1 MKMTSKAP
9 FDLRMRSA
17 LTNFPVAWRQATP
30 IAAYATEYDNNFNL
44 IRLIAAA
51 MVIFGHSY
59 VLTLQRGYR
68 EPMSALTG
76 MEPGPFAVNVFFV
89 ISGFLITKSYL
100 NRNKVSTYLVARSL
114 RIFPGLFVAM
124 LFNVL
129 VVGVVFT
136 SLPLWHYVRDQ
147 DTWQYILINST
158 LISRF
163 VQLEYD
169 LPGVFA
175 TNPFGAA
182 VNGSLW
188 TLPYE
193 VWIYIALLMAGIVG
207 ILRSRKAVNFLF
219 IGFLI
224 VNTAIALGLLHNP
237 FSMLANFVRFATF
250 FGWGVVFYTNR
261 FSIPL
266 SGFIAAPLLI
276 IAVLGWRTPLSDPV
290 LFPLALSYAI
300 LWLAYIPKG
309 AIRQYN
315 KLGDYS
321 YGVYIYAW
329 PVQQGAVALFPNIL
343 PLQLFGIALPITLF
357 LAVLSWHLVEKPA
370 LRAKSRL
377 SALKLPNK
385 ATKPQVMSDQR
396 EST

>member
-1 MKMTSKAP
+1 MTKIPTP
-9 FDLRMRSA
+9 FELRRKGA
-17 LTNFPVAWRQATP
+17 FTRFFAGWRQTRP
-30 IAAYATEYDNNFNL
+30 IAVYATEYDNNFNL
-44 IRLIAAA
+44 MRLIAAA

-59 VLTLQRGYR
+59 VLTLQRGYQ
-68 EPMSALTG
+68 EPMSALIG

-100 NRNKVSTYLVARSL
+100 NRSKVSTYLVARSL

-124 LFNVL
+124 LFNAL
-129 VVGVVFT
+129 IVGVIFT

-158 LISRF
+158 LITRF

-169 LPGVFA
+169 LPGVFTA
-175 TNPFGAA
+175 NPFGAA

-193 VWIYIALLMAGIVG
+193 VWIYIALLLAGIVG
-207 ILRSRKAVNFLF
+207 LLRSRRAVNILF
-219 IGFLI
+219 VGFI
-224 VNTAIALGLLHNP
+224 MVNTAISLGFLHNP
-237 FSMLANFVRFATF
+237 FSTLANFARFATF

-266 SGFIAAPLLI
+266 SGFVVALLLFVM
-276 IAVLGWRTPLSDPV
+276 VLGWRTPLSDPII
-290 LFPLALSYAI
+290 FPLALSYTI
-300 LWLAYIPKG
+300 LWLAHIPKG
-309 AIRQYN
+309 ALRQYN
-315 KLGDYS
+315 RLGDYS

-357 LAVLSWHLVEKPA
+357 LAVLSWHLIEKPA
-370 LRAKSRL
+370 LRAKNMFG
-377 SALKLPNK
+377 AAKLTARNK
-385 ATKPQVMSDQR
+385 TQVVAER
-396 EST
+396 TESP